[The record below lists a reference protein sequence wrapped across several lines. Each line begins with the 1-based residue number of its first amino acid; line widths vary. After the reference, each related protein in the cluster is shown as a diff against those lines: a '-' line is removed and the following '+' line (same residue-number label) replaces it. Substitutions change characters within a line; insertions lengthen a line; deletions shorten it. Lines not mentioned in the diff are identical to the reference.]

1 MHLVVIGGSDAG
13 ISAALRAQ
21 ELKAGAEITVLVADG
36 YPNFSIC
43 GLPYFLS
50 GETPDWRALAHR
62 TEFPG
67 LNILRRHSAQRIDA
81 SNRTVS
87 LVHAGAETTMR
98 YDRLVIATGAKPVT
112 PELPGSKCEGVFLL
126 HTMDDSFA
134 VHRFLTERKPCTAVL
149 VGAGYIG
156 LEMADALTQRGLD
169 VTLLCRAETL
179 LPTVDP
185 ALGRLVQ
192 EELERHGVRVL
203 TGVSAAEINQTATGR
218 RSRLSIVDSA
228 GSKHEADLALLAVGA
243 RPDSALAEQ
252 AGAKLGAQG
261 AIIVTR
267 QMRTNLPDVFGA
279 GDCVETY
286 HRLLEAPT
294 YISLGTIAHKQGRV
308 AGENAIGGDRMFAGA
323 LGTQSLKVFDLAIAR
338 TGVSERDARQAG
350 FDPVTVGLE
359 ANDHKAYYP
368 GAVPLRIHLTGD
380 RRTGR
385 LLGGQILGNRR
396 AEISKRIDIIA
407 TAIFKTRASTIST
420 ISILATLRRSA
431 AHGIR
436 SKWRPRLGARNSPS
450 SLVRFKR
457 EGTRLAHRQRVDAV
471 QKILS
476 ARTGEPT

>member
-1 MHLVVIGGSDAG
+1 MSDVRPYDFAIRHQTSLSELVMHLVVIGGSDAG

-21 ELKAGAEITVLVADG
+21 ELEPGTEITVLVADD

-62 TEFPG
+62 SKFPG
-67 LNILRRHSAQRIDA
+67 LNILKRHVARCIDA
-81 SNRTVS
+81 SNKAVS
-87 LVHAGAETTMR
+87 LEHAGQEMTLK
-98 YDRLVIATGAKPVT
+98 YDRLVVATGAKPVR
-112 PELPGSKCEGVFLL
+112 PDLVGSKLEGVFLL

-134 VHRFLTERKPCTAVL
+134 VHRFLTERNPRSAVL

-169 VTLLCRAETL
+169 VTLLCRPETV

-203 TGVSAAEINQTATGR
+203 TGVSAAEINQAAIGHT
-218 RSRLSIVDSA
+218 SRLSIVDSTRVQHA
-228 GSKHEADLALLAVGA
+228 ADLVILAVGA
-243 RPDSALAEQ
+243 RPDSELAEQ
-252 AGAKLGAQG
+252 AGAKLGAQD
-261 AIIVTR
+261 AIVVTR
-267 QMRTNLPDVFGA
+267 QMRTNLAEVFAA

-286 HRLLEAPT
+286 HRLLDAPT

-308 AGENAIGGDRMFAGA
+308 AGENAIGGDRIFAGA

-338 TGVSERDARQAG
+338 TGLSERDARKAR
-350 FDPVTVGLE
+350 FDPVTVSLE

-407 TAIFKTRASTIST
+407 TAIFQDASVDYLNDLDLSYTPPFSSPWDPVQMAAQAWCSKLPQLVG
-420 ISILATLRRSA
+420 SI
-431 AHGIR
+431 
-436 SKWRPRLGARNSPS
+436 
-450 SLVRFKR
+450 
-457 EGTRLAHRQRVDAV
+457 
-471 QKILS
+471 
-476 ARTGEPT
+476 

>member
-1 MHLVVIGGSDAG
+1 MHLVVIGGSYAG

-21 ELKAGAEITVLVADG
+21 ELEPSAEITVLVADD

-62 TEFPG
+62 SKFPG
-67 LNILRRHSAQRIDA
+67 LNILRRHVARRIEA
-81 SNRTVS
+81 SNRAVS
-87 LVHAGAETTMR
+87 LEHAEQEMTMR
-98 YDRLVIATGAKPVT
+98 YDRLVIATGARPVR
-112 PELPGSKCEGVFLL
+112 PDLPGSTLEGVFLL

-134 VHRFLTERKPCTAVL
+134 VHRFLKERNPRTAVL

-169 VTLLCRAETL
+169 VTLLCRAETV

-203 TGVSAAEINQTATGR
+203 TGVSAAEINQTETGR
-218 RSRLSIVDSA
+218 ASRLLIVDSA
-228 GSKHEADLALLAVGA
+228 GAKHEADLALLAVGA
-243 RPDSALAEQ
+243 RPDSHLAEQ
-252 AGAKLGAQG
+252 AGVKLGAQD
-261 AIIVTR
+261 AIVVTR
-267 QMRTNLPDVFGA
+267 QMRTNLAEVFAA

-286 HRLLEAPT
+286 HRLLDAPT

-308 AGENAIGGDRMFAGA
+308 AGENAIGGDRIFGGA

-338 TGVSERDARQAG
+338 TGLSERDARKAR
-350 FDPVTVGLE
+350 FDPVTVSLE

-368 GAVPLRIHLTGD
+368 SAVPLRIQLTGD

-396 AEISKRIDIIA
+396 AEISKRIDIVA
-407 TAIFKTRASTIST
+407 TAIFQDASVDYLNDLDLSYTPPFSSPWDPVQMAAQAWCSKFSQLVG
-420 ISILATLRRSA
+420 SI
-431 AHGIR
+431 
-436 SKWRPRLGARNSPS
+436 
-450 SLVRFKR
+450 
-457 EGTRLAHRQRVDAV
+457 
-471 QKILS
+471 
-476 ARTGEPT
+476 